1 MEKQTLFAGI
11 DIGGTSLKAGVF
23 NRRQELLCRFSTP
36 VRRDDH
42 PEASLSHLVK
52 WLKSAEVTDQ
62 GRLRAIGVGIPG
74 IFDQEKGM
82 LTLAAN
88 LPQWVGFAV
97 RDFLKQHMSTEVV
110 VGNDG
115 NMAAL
120 GEYHA
125 GSGRELKSM
134 MMLVLG
140 TGVGGAIIDNGRILE
155 FNGFSGEIGHIIIDF
170 DGVKCQCGHTGCL
183 ETMAAKSGLIR
194 MLNEIFEKDPHGKQ
208 AYNDLS
214 EITPLVLSNMAS
226 AGDPVAME
234 VYRKSG
240 HAVGIGISNILNLL
254 RLDGVVIGGGIAG
267 AWDGFFAAIKES
279 VSKNTFNYDPKKIII
294 SKATLGEDA
303 GIYGAAV
310 ASMESAC

>member
-1 MEKQTLFAGI
+1 MEKKTLFAGI
-11 DIGGTSLKAGVF
+11 DIGGTSLKAGLF
-23 NRRQELLCRFSTP
+23 NIKQELLGRFSTP

-42 PEASLSHLVK
+42 PEASLCNLVS
-52 WLKSAEVTDQ
+52 WLNSAEVTGQ
-62 GRLRAIGVGIPG
+62 GRLRAVGVGIPG
-74 IFDQEKGM
+74 IFNQEMGM

-88 LPQWVGFAV
+88 LPQWVGFPV
-97 RDFLKQHMSTEVV
+97 RDFLKKNLGTEVII
-110 VGNDG
+110 GNDG

-125 GSGRELKSM
+125 GSGRELESM

-140 TGVGGAIIDNGRILE
+140 TGVGGAIVDNGRILE

-194 MLNEIFEKDPHGKQ
+194 MFNEILEKEEHNRQ
-208 AYNDLS
+208 AYRDLL
-214 EITPLVLSNMAS
+214 EITPLILSNMAS
-226 AGDPVAME
+226 AGDPLAME

-240 HAVGIGISNILNLL
+240 NAVGIGISNILNLL

-267 AWDGFFAAIKES
+267 AWEGFFTAIEES
-279 VSKNTFNYDPKKIII
+279 VAKNTFNYDPEKIRIR
-294 SKATLGEDA
+294 KALLGEDA

-310 ASMESAC
+310 ASMKSAC